1 LCPKLRVSITIK
13 RVCNL
18 HCRYSHLFKSSK
30 GDSLIK
36 TYLIK
41 TNLQGANL
49 DEALCTGAILTR
61 SNLQEAHLN
70 GTYFNG
76 ADLTRAALSNAK
88 YNNKTR
94 FDASFNLVKAGLKK
108 VGEVAIAVSPAP
120 TQKAQLKTPSPI
132 VDLTTLSLTVEDLLL
147 MFNHFS
153 ELGNRYLGNTMT
165 SRYIQSSRPSLEWFE
180 QFEVNRSTAKVTYK
194 GSIKDKLS
202 IAQIELSQ
210 EWAKKLVKSCTMIF
224 KDFPKMIE
232 VDQLVFPVI

>member
-30 GDSLIK
+30 GASLIK

-120 TQKAQLKTPSPI
+120 TQKAELETPAPVI
-132 VDLTTLSLTVEDLLL
+132 DLTTLSLTVEDLLL
-147 MFNHFS
+147 MFQGERILF
-153 ELGNRYLGNTMT
+153 L
-165 SRYIQSSRPSLEWFE
+165 
-180 QFEVNRSTAKVTYK
+180 K
-194 GSIKDKLS
+194 GRLDKG
-202 IAQIELSQ
+202 
-210 EWAKKLVKSCTMIF
+210 F
-224 KDFPKMIE
+224 RDH
-232 VDQLVFPVI
+232 D